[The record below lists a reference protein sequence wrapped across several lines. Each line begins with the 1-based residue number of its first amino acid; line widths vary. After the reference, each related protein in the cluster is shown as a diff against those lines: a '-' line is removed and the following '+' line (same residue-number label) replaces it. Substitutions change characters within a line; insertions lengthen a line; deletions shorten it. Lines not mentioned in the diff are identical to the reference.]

1 MQFIDCVAGCE
12 AQQLKISDTP
22 MPELTANQVLVKVAA
37 FGINRADLL
46 QRAGKYPA
54 PPGESPILGL
64 EVAGEVIEVPAGLT
78 TRFKAGDKVF
88 GLVAGGAYAE
98 YVAVEASHLL
108 PLPSSLNYVQGA
120 AVAECFL
127 TAYQSMFVEHALK
140 PQHKVLIH
148 AGASGVGL
156 AAIQLAKR
164 VGCQVAVTAS
174 SNEKLSVCQQ
184 YGADQLINYRT
195 SDFVESLKP
204 NGVDLVIDFIGSDY
218 TNRNLAVLNQ
228 DGSIIQ
234 LAILGGRFID
244 KLDMGLMLA
253 KRACLKA
260 STLRNRS
267 NQYKTD
273 LIESF
278 ERDWWM
284 ALSEQRISP
293 VIDQV
298 YQVQDIAHAHQR
310 MEQNL
315 NTGKLVCYW

>member
-1 MQFIDCVAGCE
+1 MQFIDFVAGCE
-12 AQQLKISDTP
+12 AQQLKIADTP
-22 MPELTANQVLVKVAA
+22 MPGLTSNQVLVKVAA

-54 PPGESPILGL
+54 PAGESPILGL
-64 EVAGEVIEVPAGLT
+64 EVAGQVTEVPAGLT
-78 TRFKAGDKVF
+78 TRFKVGDKVF

-108 PLPSSLNYVQGA
+108 PLPESLNYVQGA

-127 TAYQSMFVEHALK
+127 TAYQSMFVEYALQ
-140 PQHKVLIH
+140 PHHKVLIH

-156 AAIQLAKR
+156 AAIQLAKQ

-174 SNEKLSVCQQ
+174 SAEKLAVCKQL
-184 YGADQLINYRT
+184 GADILVNYREQ
-195 SDFVESLKP
+195 DFVTLIKP
-204 NGVDLVIDFIGSDY
+204 QGADLVIDFVGADY
-218 TNRNLAVLNQ
+218 THRNLAVLNK
-228 DGSIIQ
+228 DGTIIQ
-234 LAILGGRFID
+234 LAILGGRYIEQ
-244 KLDMGLMLA
+244 LDLGLMLA

-273 LIESF
+273 LIQAF
-278 ERDWWM
+278 EDEWWQ
-284 ALSEQRISP
+284 ALAEKRISAM
-293 VIDQV
+293 IDTV
-298 YQVQDIAHAHQR
+298 YQAQDIAYAHQR